1 MKTDIKFA
9 QISSK
14 SLDLFKQ
21 TRERFSKSSIEAIKS
36 MTNEVPTRFVDDN
49 KKINIVFAGQYS
61 AGKSTII
68 SIMTG
73 DKLKIGQGVTTKE
86 CSSFEWNG
94 VNIIDTPGVHTQKR
108 PDHDEITYDA
118 ISKADLILFVITAEG
133 FSPHLGNHFRKLLIE
148 KGKGHEM
155 MLVVNKMESTE
166 YGNNAEGQ
174 DIFIKDNL
182 LSVISPNFT
191 PDDLYISFIDA
202 KSYNEAMCET
212 DPSEKEYLIKVS
224 GIENFYANI
233 NRFIKDKNFM
243 GRCTSSLYRTEQLLS
258 NATAEFKTGDLCI
271 DGAVYLLNKQRGIL
285 AESKE
290 NIRNQAYNI
299 VCKYTQ
305 EITGWGSKIANELS
319 PNCNAD
325 EINREITRR
334 YNDVDSICS
343 KIQQDL
349 ESLIESETARLSEQ
363 IENLANS
370 TFAKD
375 FKALLERKFAELN
388 VDPTKAQKVQ
398 KGATYIKEFGTWITK
413 MSRGAN
419 AGSGWTSIFKL
430 GTYSGSHT
438 HKAVLTIGHFFGH
451 KFKPW
456 EAVRITGKI
465 GKVGAVL
472 GAVGA
477 VAGIISQI
485 ISDKQE
491 KEAERQLREARADI
505 RNSFSEAAN
514 AINMEF
520 DKNTG
525 TWIEENYDRRI
536 SEIDSN
542 ISELRDIVKT
552 KQNEYEDYQKLL
564 EKTRLLIREVHE

>member
-1 MKTDIKFA
+1 MKTDIA
-9 QISSK
+9 
-14 SLDLFKQ
+14 
-21 TRERFSKSSIEAIKS
+21 
-36 MTNEVPTRFVDDN
+36 
-49 KKINIVFAGQYS
+49 FAGQYS

-73 DKLKIGQGVTTKE
+73 KKLKVGQGVTTAQ
-86 CSSFEWNG
+86 CSTFEWNG
-94 VNIIDTPGVHTQKR
+94 TNIIDTPGVHTQKR
-108 PDHDEITYDA
+108 PDHDEITYEA

-133 FSPHLGNHFRKLLIE
+133 FSDHLGNHFRKLLIE

-299 VCKYTQ
+299 VCDNLWHY
-305 EITGWGSKIANELS
+305 
-319 PNCNAD
+319 
-325 EINREITRR
+325 
-334 YNDVDSICS
+334 V
-343 KIQQDL
+343 
-349 ESLIESETARLSEQ
+349 IETTTAFVS
-363 IENLANS
+363 
-370 TFAKD
+370 
-375 FKALLERKFAELN
+375 
-388 VDPTKAQKVQ
+388 
-398 KGATYIKEFGTWITK
+398 
-413 MSRGAN
+413 
-419 AGSGWTSIFKL
+419 
-430 GTYSGSHT
+430 
-438 HKAVLTIGHFFGH
+438 
-451 KFKPW
+451 
-456 EAVRITGKI
+456 
-465 GKVGAVL
+465 
-472 GAVGA
+472 
-477 VAGIISQI
+477 VA
-485 ISDKQE
+485 
-491 KEAERQLREARADI
+491 
-505 RNSFSEAAN
+505 SFIPS
-514 AINMEF
+514 
-520 DKNTG
+520 
-525 TWIEENYDRRI
+525 
-536 SEIDSN
+536 S
-542 ISELRDIVKT
+542 
-552 KQNEYEDYQKLL
+552 
-564 EKTRLLIREVHE
+564 

>member
-73 DKLKIGQGVTTKE
+73 KNLKVGQGVTTAQ
-86 CSSFEWNG
+86 CSTFEWNG
-94 VNIIDTPGVHTQKR
+94 ANVIDTPGVHTQKR

-133 FSPHLGNHFRKLLIE
+133 FSDHLGNHFRKLLIE

-166 YGNNAEGQ
+166 YGNNAKGQ
-174 DIFIKDNL
+174 EIFIKNNL
-182 LSVISPNFT
+182 LPVISPNFT

-202 KSYNEAMCET
+202 ESYNDAMCES
-212 DPSEKEYLIKVS
+212 DPSEREYLIKVS

-334 YNDVDSICS
+334 YNDVDSVCS

-349 ESLIESETARLSEQ
+349 ESLIENETARLSEQ

-375 FKALLERKFAELN
+375 FKAVLERKFAELN
-388 VDPTKAQKVQ
+388 ADPTKAQKVQ
-398 KGATYIKEFGTWITK
+398 KGTTYIKEFGTWITK

-438 HKAVLTIGHFFGH
+438 HEAVLTIGHFFGH

-525 TWIEENYDRRI
+525 TWIEENYDKRI

-552 KQNEYEDYQKLL
+552 KQDEYDDYQKLL